1 MKYYAV
7 KVGKVT
13 GIFTSWSECQ
23 DSINGFSNPVFKA
36 FNTEEEA
43 KAYLGGT
50 DIYREKVLEDIKRGL
65 LVAFCDG
72 SFDEK
77 IKKYAY
83 GVIIIDKEGGE
94 HELCGS
100 ASNPKYISSKNIM
113 GEILGVVNSLD
124 WAVSNGY
131 SRIKIYHDLEGL
143 AKWASGEF
151 EAKSEVAKTYLALIE
166 KYRNLVE
173 IEFEKVKGHSNN
185 CFNEKADALAKAA
198 LFEHKKLFIK
208 GETWFTI
215 NLVSNLDLDAIVDLI
230 KEEFPEIAT
239 EKIDTGT
246 KVQYKLKLNN
256 KKLSAILF
264 NNGKHQLLV
273 QGADSILFQIFVAY
287 LLDLFGIDKVDYI
300 LKDAYRK
307 TINKDQ
313 ITKDFDVCF
322 PIFPTDYPENVK
334 KLIRQSIINLSYYIE
349 SEDYGQYAFPALR
362 AIEGHLKYQFQING
376 TPIGSKSKL
385 GDNFYLDSQAPPRF
399 KLKPEIKLTNPQ
411 TVQHIEKCYNCFHR
425 HRHTLFHFG
434 DIIGQTDSSRMLEN
448 KEEADE
454 IIKRCF
460 EIISEAL

>member
-1 MKYYAV
+1 MKYYVV
-7 KVGKVT
+7 KAGRVT
-13 GIFTSWSECQ
+13 GIFTSWDDCQ
-23 DSINGFSNPVFKA
+23 DSVKGFSNPVYKS

-43 KAYLGGT
+43 KAYLGGS
-50 DIYREKVLEDIKRGL
+50 DIYREKVKEEIQSGL

-72 SFDEK
+72 SFDET
-77 IKKYAY
+77 IKKYAW
-83 GVIIIDKEGGE
+83 GVIIIDKEGDE

-100 ASNPKYISSKNIM
+100 ANNPKYISSKNIM
-113 GEILGVVNSLD
+113 GEMLGVVNSLD

-131 SRIKIYHDLEGL
+131 QKIKIYHDLEGL
-143 AKWASGEF
+143 AKWASGDWV
-151 EAKSEVAKTYLALIE
+151 AQSDVAKAYLALLE

-185 CFNEKADALAKAA
+185 YFNEKADALAKAA

-208 GETWFTI
+208 GENWFTI
-215 NLVSNLDLDAIVDLI
+215 NLVSSLDLDAIIDLI
-230 KEEFPEIAT
+230 KEEFPEIGT
-239 EKIDTGT
+239 EKIATDT
-246 KVQYKLKLNN
+246 KVQYKLKLNS

-273 QGADSILFQIFVAY
+273 QGADTILFQVFVSY
-287 LLDLFGIDKVDYI
+287 LLDLLGIDKVDYI

-307 TINKDQ
+307 SINKDQ
-313 ITKDFDVCF
+313 VTKDFCAR
-322 PIFPTDYPENVK
+322 FPTFPVDYPENVK
-334 KLIRQSIINLSYYIE
+334 KLLRQSIINLVYYIE

-376 TPIGSKSKL
+376 ISIGSKTKL
-385 GDNFYLDSQAPPRF
+385 GDNFYLDCQIPPRF
-399 KLKPEIKLTNPQ
+399 KLKPEISLANPQ
-411 TVQHIEKCYNCFHR
+411 TIQHIEKCYNCFHR

-434 DIIGQTDSSRMLEN
+434 DIIGETDSSRMVEN

-454 IIKRCF
+454 IIMRCF